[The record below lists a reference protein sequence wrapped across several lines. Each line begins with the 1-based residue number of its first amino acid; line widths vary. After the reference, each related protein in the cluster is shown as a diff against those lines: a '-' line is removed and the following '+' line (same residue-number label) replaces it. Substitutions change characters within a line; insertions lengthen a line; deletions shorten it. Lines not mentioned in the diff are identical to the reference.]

1 MKKELAV
8 IGTGLGGLIVG
19 HTVGV
24 MKGLFAGLDIAIEER
39 QKAKKVQK
47 ILATGAI
54 VAVGVATAAINENQK
69 LRDELMSRQGQ

>member
-47 ILATGAI
+47 ILAAGI
-54 VAVGVATAAINENQK
+54 VTATAGLAGGSSASPAIISI
-69 LRDELMSRQGQ
+69 R